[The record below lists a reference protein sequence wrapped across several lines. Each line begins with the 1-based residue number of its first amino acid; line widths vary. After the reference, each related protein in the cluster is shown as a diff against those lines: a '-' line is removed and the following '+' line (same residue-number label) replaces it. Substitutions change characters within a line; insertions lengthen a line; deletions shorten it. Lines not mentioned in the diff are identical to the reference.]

1 MAEMNPTPSVTV
13 YTDGS
18 CLGNPGPGGW
28 AALLCFERKGEQHER
43 MIQGAEH
50 DTTNNRM
57 ELMAAL
63 EGLNALKR
71 SCQVQLFTDSQYVK
85 KGITEWIHNW
95 IKNDWKNAKKKP
107 VANADLWQ
115 QLLEA
120 TQRHTIQWQ
129 WVKAHAGHPQNERVD
144 DAARGE
150 AENYCR
156 QVYHES
162 GHWRRRQWEP
172 CIPHG

>member
-1 MAEMNPTPSVTV
+1 MVDTNPSPVVTI

-28 AALLCFERKGEQHER
+28 AALLFFERKDEKHER
-43 MIQGAEH
+43 MLKGAEKE
-50 DTTNNRM
+50 TTNNRM

-63 EGLNALKR
+63 EGLKALKR
-71 SCQVQLFTDSQYVK
+71 DCHVELFTDSQYVK

-95 IKNDWKNAKKKP
+95 VKNDWKNSKKKP

-120 TQRHTIQWQ
+120 TQRHQINWQ
-129 WVKAHAGHPQNERVD
+129 WVKAHAGHPENERVD
-144 DAARGE
+144 EAARLE
-150 AENYCR
+150 AENLS
-156 QVYHES
+156 S
-162 GHWRRRQWEP
+162 GQFE
-172 CIPHG
+172 